1 MNISL
6 KRKLL
11 ILIVVIFILVFYFS
25 KTDTN
30 IYIGNYSYKNCKID
44 IQVKIDEKLILDDTL
59 LSSPFFPTIVNKR
72 LRYGYHVINVYSQKT
87 NVEQENKIFLLPN
100 QHICIEFLASD
111 TLCVEDDIIHI
122 DENKLLNNDLDWKLE
137 KDSSLNWNSRF
148 RVESLFNPF
157 YTE

>member
-1 MNISL
+1 MNINL

-11 ILIVVIFILVFYFS
+11 ILIVIIFILVFCFF

-44 IQVKIDEKLILDDTL
+44 IQVKIDEELILDDTL

-72 LRYGYHVINVYSQKT
+72 LRYGYHVINVYSKNA
-87 NVEQENKIFLLPN
+87 NVEQENKIFLFPN
-100 QHICIEFLASD
+100 QHIYIEFLASD
-111 TLCVEDDIIHI
+111 TLCMKDDIIHI
-122 DENKLLNNDLDWKLE
+122 DENKLLNNDLNWKLE
-137 KDSSLNWNSRF
+137 RDSSLNWNSRF